1 MSDTTGIRPRTRQVS
16 DARTRLIL
24 GVIVFHITKLV
35 SKTKA
40 MPIDTRGGPT
50 KT

>member
-1 MSDTTGIRPRTRQVS
+1 MCRYRVNVRYVSETRTS
-16 DARTRLIL
+16 LLL
-24 GVIVFHITKLV
+24 GVIVYHRTKLV